1 MSGIYFDFI
10 FARCAGCGYP
20 IRNASDARTYGSGYL
35 CPICYEHERRKPFT
49 QLDLFPEDNRTI

>member
-1 MSGIYFDFI
+1 MAGIYFDFI

-20 IRNASDARTYGSGYL
+20 IRNASDARPHGSGYL

-49 QLDLFPEDNRTI
+49 QLELFPEDNKTI